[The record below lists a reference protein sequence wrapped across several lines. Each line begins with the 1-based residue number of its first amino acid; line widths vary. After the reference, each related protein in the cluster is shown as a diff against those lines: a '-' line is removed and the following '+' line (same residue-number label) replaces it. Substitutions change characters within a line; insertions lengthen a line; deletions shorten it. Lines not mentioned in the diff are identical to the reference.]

1 MSLDEIKVTFFAECV
16 DQLSELEG
24 GLFSMSEDDADLEVI
39 NSIFRAVHSIKGGAG
54 SFGLTDLVQFSHV
67 FESALDVLRKDV
79 SETTSDRLELL
90 MGASDVL
97 GDIVVSSRDGGDTI
111 DWANLADE
119 LRQGFG
125 LASQEEEDNEEVEEF
140 VPVPISIADLDFGLP
155 ASTGT
160 EFEIKF
166 KPTGEFYQCGHDP
179 RILLRQLTELGES
192 TVTCHNENIP
202 MLADFNPDENYL
214 SWTIKLTTER
224 MESDIANIFDWVES
238 CCELSIEQSST
249 GADISGAPVDD
260 VFAGIDADPAGVDAF
275 PSDIAE
281 DPFAEIS
288 DAAPIEAEAKA
299 DPVAAPIVEALAVVE
314 PEVAAQEKPA
324 EAKSDKSEAKAET
337 AKQKGNNTI
346 RVDSSKVDRMIN
358 LMGELVISQAMLTE
372 ELGNSGG
379 GASSPMG
386 LALAGLQNL
395 TREIQSSVMSIRAQP
410 VKPVFMR
417 MSRVIREICMAT
429 GKKTNL
435 VFEGEGTE
443 VDSSVIEGLVDPL
456 THMIRNAVDHGI
468 ESPEVR
474 KELGKPDKGTIHL
487 CASHNSGQI
496 QLEVRDDGAGI
507 NRERVREKAIKSGII
522 DKDSMLTD
530 SEVDD
535 LIFSPGFSTAEA
547 ITDVSGRGVG
557 MDVVRQSIQAMGGR
571 VSIVS
576 KPGEGSHFTLTLP
589 LTLAILEGMVINDAD
604 QVFVVPVSS
613 VMETLSAGT
622 SNVFKIG
629 STHVIK
635 LRDNLIPIVDAANE
649 LGFAPPRKNF
659 DQGTILIF
667 ECGVNSFGAIIVD
680 SIVGQRQVVIKSL
693 EKNFHRVPSIAAA
706 TILGNGKIALVL
718 DIEEILRKD
727 NSDLHQHT
735 QQKLSA

>member
-1 MSLDEIKVTFFAECV
+1 MSLDEIKVTFFAECT
-16 DQLSELEG
+16 DQLSELEN
-24 GLFSMSEDDADLEVI
+24 GLFAMTAEEPDIEII

-79 SETTSDRLELL
+79 TETTSQRLELM

-97 GDIVVSSRDGGDTI
+97 ADIVVSCRDDSEPI
-111 DWANLADE
+111 KWSKLADE
-119 LRQGFG
+119 LRQGFD
-125 LASQEEEDNEEVEEF
+125 LVSQEEEDSAEIEEF
-140 VPVPISIADLDFGLP
+140 VPVPISLADLDFGLP
-155 ASTGT
+155 ASDT
-160 EFEIKF
+160 EFEIQF

-179 RILLRQLTELGES
+179 RILLRQLSELGDN
-192 TVTCHNENIP
+192 TVSCNSDSIP
-202 MLADFNPDENYL
+202 ALADFNPDENYL
-214 SWTIKLTTER
+214 SWTVKLTTDR
-224 MESDIANIFDWVES
+224 MESEIAAIFDWVES
-238 CCELSIEQSST
+238 CCDLTIKQT
-249 GADISGAPVDD
+249 NVIADTDGPSLDD
-260 VFAGIDADPAGVDAF
+260 VLAGLDDGAAIADAF
-275 PSDIAE
+275 PTDIAA
-281 DPFAEIS
+281 DPFASIS
-288 DAAPIEAEAKA
+288 DPSPVEDEPAVQPVSSPLPEPIVTP
-299 DPVAAPIVEALAVVE
+299 DPVT
-314 PEVAAQEKPA
+314 VAATPEPIIPVSKPKEKSKKEEP
-324 EAKSDKSEAKAET
+324 KT
-337 AKQKGNNTI
+337 ADVKPKGNNTI
-346 RVDSSKVDRMIN
+346 RVESSKVDRMIN

-468 ESPEVR
+468 EAPEVR
-474 KELGKPDKGTIHL
+474 KKLGKSETGTIHL

-507 NRERVREKAIKSGII
+507 NRQRVREKAIKSGII
-522 DKDSMLTD
+522 EKDAIL
-530 SEVDD
+530 SESEIDD
-535 LIFSPGFSTAEA
+535 LIFSPGFSTADV

-557 MDVVRQSIQAMGGR
+557 MDVVRQSIQSMGGR

-589 LTLAILEGMVINDAD
+589 LTLAILEGMVINDAE

-622 SNVFKIG
+622 SNVFTIG

-635 LRDNLIPIVDAANE
+635 LRENLIPIVDAAHE
-649 LGFAPPRKNF
+649 LGFAPPRENF

-680 SIVGQRQVVIKSL
+680 SKIGRASCR
-693 EKNFHRVPSIAAA
+693 ERV
-706 TILGNGKIALVL
+706 
-718 DIEEILRKD
+718 
-727 NSDLHQHT
+727 
-735 QQKLSA
+735 